1 MSEED
6 KENLK
11 KYQKCYRNAK
21 KSFYFFIIYS
31 IKDE

>member
-21 KSFYFFIIYS
+21 KSYS
-31 IKDE
+31 IKKYIV